1 MSENKVAF
9 VGGGNMTRA
18 IAVGLIK
25 SGYKPQ
31 NLLISEPSAEQR
43 DSLSL
48 ELAGATITDDN
59 SAVAAVADCII
70 LAVKPQVLPGVCKEL
85 KATAQTSRPLVIS
98 IAAGVR
104 SDDIS
109 AWLGGDLAIVRVMPN
124 QPALLRQGVSG
135 VYANTVTSEDQRA
148 FASEI
153 MSAVGA
159 VVQVPNESD
168 IDAVTAISGSGPA
181 YFFLLIDMLCKN
193 ATDFGLSPDVARTL
207 AINTATGSAALAA
220 ATDDSIDTLIA
231 RVRSPGGTT
240 AAALDCLE
248 DQDVRNIFKQAFT
261 AARDRAIIM
270 ANEAG
275 K

>member
-9 VGGGNMTRA
+9 IGGGNMTRA
-18 IAVGLIK
+18 IAVGLLK

-43 DSLSL
+43 DALSRQL
-48 ELAGATITDDN
+48 PGTTIRNDN
-59 SAVAAVADCII
+59 NAVALVADCVV
-70 LAVKPQVLPGVCKEL
+70 LAVKPQIMPVVCKDL
-85 KATAQTSRPLVIS
+85 GASAQKSRPLVIS

-104 SDDIS
+104 SNDIDM
-109 AWLGGDLAIVRVMPN
+109 WLGGGLAIVRVMPN

-135 VYANTVTSEDQRA
+135 IYANALTSEDERA
-148 FASEI
+148 IASEI

-159 VVQVPNESD
+159 VVHVPNEND

-181 YFFLLIDMLCKN
+181 YFFLLIDMLCRT
-193 ATDFGLSPDVARTL
+193 AIEFGLTPDAARTL
-207 AINTATGSAALAA
+207 ATKTATGAAALAA
-220 ATDDSIDTLIA
+220 ATDEPMDTLIT

-240 AAALDCLE
+240 AAALDSLE
-248 DQDVRNIFKQAFT
+248 GQGVRDVFREALT
-261 AARDRAIIM
+261 AAKDRAVIL
-270 ANEAG
+270 ANEAN